1 MAQQPI
7 ELILLKQWATH
18 IAIPVWIMDI
28 EGNLVYYNEPAES
41 ILGRRF
47 DEAGEIHAAQISELF
62 VTTGLDGEP
71 VPNKELPVVVALT
84 EHHPAHKELRIQRLD
99 SREWLQIE
107 VTAIPVEGQEGRHL
121 GAFAVF
127 WESGKG

>member
-18 IAIPVWIMDI
+18 IATPVWIMDV
-28 EGNLVYYNEPAES
+28 EGNLVFYNEPAEV
-41 ILGRRF
+41 ILGKRF
-47 DEAGEIHAAQISELF
+47 DEAGELHADQLADLF

-71 VPNKELPVVVALT
+71 VANKELPVVVALT
-84 EHHPAHKELRIQRLD
+84 EHHPAHAELRIQTLD
-99 SREWLQIE
+99 TGESRRIE
-107 VTAIPVEGQEGRHL
+107 VTAIPIEGQGGRSL

-127 WESGKG
+127 WESASK

>member
-18 IAIPVWIMDI
+18 IAIPVWIVDVS
-28 EGNLVYYNEPAES
+28 GNLVFYNEPAEG

-47 DEAGEIHAAQISELF
+47 DEAGEINADELADLF
-62 VTTGLDGEP
+62 VTTGLDDEP
-71 VPNKELPVVVALT
+71 VASKELPVVIALT
-84 EHHPAHKELRIQRLD
+84 EHHPAHKELRIHTLD
-99 SREWLQIE
+99 TGDVRQIQ
-107 VTAIPVEGQEGRHL
+107 VTAIPVEGQGGRHL

-127 WESGKG
+127 WESQKP